1 MSRHLPQHPN
11 LDHLKKQAKDLLSE
25 ALQRDPAAKL
35 ADAQHALA
43 REYGFASWPKLK
55 AHVEQL
61 AGAAPPEKPSPLVGE
76 WTANLSKSIRHPASQ
91 FRSARLQVEVVG
103 DMVTISDVVVDES
116 GRENRGKNAMRAD
129 GNEHP
134 SERGNGYAM
143 TATWRGSYVLET
155 VARKDGEIVG
165 RGLYEVSVDGRT
177 LTVTSDQQRIVL
189 DRV

>member
-11 LDHLKKQAKDLLSE
+11 LDYLKKQAKDLLGE

-61 AGAAPPEKPSPLVGE
+61 AGPVAPEKPSPFAGE
-76 WTANLSKSIRHPASQ
+76 WTANVSKSIRHPASP

-103 DMVTISDVVVDES
+103 DMVTISDVVVDDA
-116 GRENRGKNAMRAD
+116 GRESRGKNAIRAD

-134 SERGNGYAM
+134 SERSNGYAM

-155 VARKDGEIVG
+155 VAKKDGQIVG
-165 RGLYEVSVDGRT
+165 RGTYEVSVDGRT
-177 LTVTSDQQRIVL
+177 LTVSSDQQRIVF
-189 DRV
+189 DRG

>member
-61 AGAAPPEKPSPLVGE
+61 ASPPGAQNPSPFVGE